1 MTSGSCPKME
11 GSRGGKQVVGRSREP
26 QTTMLASSDLNLSLS
41 LAAEWEGPGMGSTTQ
56 SPNILSSRSCE
67 LWRWTVRQKHKK

>member
-1 MTSGSCPKME
+1 MISGSCPKME

-26 QTTMLASSDLNLSLS
+26 QTTILASSDLNLSLS
-41 LAAEWEGPGMGSTTQ
+41 LAAEWEGPCMGSITQ

-67 LWRWTVRQKHKK
+67 LWRWTVKQKHKK